1 MARAIRVLVR
11 RPAILTV
18 VAAAVSRIVL
28 DTNAAL
34 DLLLFGDPRCAP
46 LRAALACGR
55 LQAVT
60 NAACSAEWRRVL
72 RYPALALDAAAIGRL
87 EREHATLCVLVD
99 ARREGALPRCRD
111 RDDQMFLELARDAGA
126 TALLTRDAELLRL
139 SRRAQRDAGFA
150 IVPPELF
157 GV

>member
-1 MARAIRVLVR
+1 MAA
-11 RPAILTV
+11 TV
-18 VAAAVSRIVL
+18 PRLVL

-46 LRAALACGR
+46 LRAALAAGR
-55 LQAVT
+55 VQAVT
-60 NAACSAEWRRVL
+60 NAACAAEWRRVL
-72 RYPALALDAAAIGRL
+72 RYPALGLDATAIGRL
-87 EREHATLCVLVD
+87 ERDHATLCLAVED
-99 ARREGALPRCRD
+99 RREGALPRCRD
-111 RDDQMFLELARDAGA
+111 RDDQRFLELARDAGA
-126 TALLTRDAELLRL
+126 VLLISRDAELLRL